1 LPLTYRFNDLGTC
14 GLVAVVVLVT
24 WRIDLSKD
32 MLVYNFVEFIRPCL
46 SFDLRWKYTRLTI
59 NTHVFVRFDSY
70 SGVVGDHASP
80 SLLKDPSEASDCE
93 TLLGTGH
100 NRTVQV
106 VVADALGASAT
117 GTVGVWVQQQL
128 LTQAEAE
135 TK

>member
-1 LPLTYRFNDLGTC
+1 MSLFLFD
-14 GLVAVVVLVT
+14 VV
-24 WRIDLSKD
+24 
-32 MLVYNFVEFIRPCL
+32 N
-46 SFDLRWKYTRLTI
+46 TRTSLII
-59 NTHVFVRFDSY
+59 NTHVFVRFDCY

-80 SLLKDPSEASDCE
+80 SLLKDPSEAADCE